1 MNGNRGPFAFVLP
14 NLGCRSM
21 EHADKHENLPAAPV
35 WDDDE

>member
-1 MNGNRGPFAFVLP
+1 MNGNRGPFAFV
-14 NLGCRSM
+14 LGCRSM